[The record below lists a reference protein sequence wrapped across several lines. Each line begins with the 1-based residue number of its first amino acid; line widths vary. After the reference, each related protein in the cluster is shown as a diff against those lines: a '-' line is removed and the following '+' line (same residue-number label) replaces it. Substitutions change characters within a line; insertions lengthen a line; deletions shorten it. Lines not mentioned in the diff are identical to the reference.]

1 MPDFSEECRLCDGK
15 SFIADT
21 LLCNGDRNS
30 KRRNSVVNIH
40 EYQAKALLRDYG
52 APVSDGRVVLR
63 AEEAKTAAGELDG
76 PLWVVKAQ
84 IHAGGRGKGSFKE
97 ADAGEK
103 GGVRLAKSVEEAA
116 DEAKRMLGRTLVT
129 KQTGPAGKQVNR
141 IYIEDGSGID
151 RELYLALLVDRQT
164 SRVSYVA
171 STEGGMDIEEVA
183 ASTPEKILSF
193 SVDPATGYQ
202 PFHGRRIAFALGLEG
217 PQVKQCVA
225 LMGTL
230 YRVFVDKDMEM
241 LEINPLIVT
250 DKGDLKCLDAKMGF
264 DGNAVY
270 RHSDIASL
278 RDETEEDPKELQASK
293 YDLNYIALDGEIGC
307 MVNGAGLAMATMDII
322 KLYGSE
328 PANFL
333 DVGGGAT
340 KEKVTEAFKIIT
352 SDPQVKGILVNI
364 FGGIMRCDIIAE
376 GIIAAVKEVG
386 LEVPLVVRL
395 EGTNVDLGKKIIAE
409 SGLNVI
415 AADNLSD
422 AAEKIVKAVKG

>member
-1 MPDFSEECRLCDGK
+1 M
-15 SFIADT
+15 
-21 LLCNGDRNS
+21 
-30 KRRNSVVNIH
+30 NIH
-40 EYQAKALLRDYG
+40 EYQAKALLRQYG
-52 APVSDGRVVLR
+52 APVSDGRVVLK
-63 AEEAKTAAGELDG
+63 AEDAKTAAGELEG

-97 ADAGEK
+97 PEAGEK
-103 GGVRLAKSVEEAA
+103 GGVRLAKSVAEAA
-116 DEAKRMLGRTLVT
+116 DEASKMLGRTLVT
-129 KQTGPAGKQVNR
+129 HQTGPVGKQVNR
-141 IYIEDGSGID
+141 IYIEDGSGIEK
-151 RELYLALLVDRQT
+151 ELYLALLVDRGT
-164 SRVSYVA
+164 SRISFVC

-193 SVDPATGYQ
+193 AVDPATGYQ
-202 PFHGRRIAFALGLEG
+202 AYHGRRIAFMLGLTG

-230 YRVFVDKDMEM
+230 YKLFVEKDMEM
-241 LEINPLIVT
+241 LEINPLVVT
-250 DKGDLKCLDAKMGF
+250 SDGNLKCLDAKMGF

-270 RHSDIASL
+270 RHPDIAAL
-278 RDETEEDPKELQASK
+278 RDETEEDPKELAASK

-352 SDPQVKGILVNI
+352 SDPNVKGILVNI
-364 FGGIMRCDIIAE
+364 FGGIMRCDVIAE
-376 GIIAAVKEVG
+376 GVIAAVKEVG
-386 LEVPLVVRL
+386 LQVPLVVRL
-395 EGTNVDLGKKIIAE
+395 EGTNVEKGKEIINT
-409 SGLNVI
+409 SGLEVI
-415 AADNLSD
+415 AADNLRKTAPKRS
-422 AAEKIVKAVKG
+422 